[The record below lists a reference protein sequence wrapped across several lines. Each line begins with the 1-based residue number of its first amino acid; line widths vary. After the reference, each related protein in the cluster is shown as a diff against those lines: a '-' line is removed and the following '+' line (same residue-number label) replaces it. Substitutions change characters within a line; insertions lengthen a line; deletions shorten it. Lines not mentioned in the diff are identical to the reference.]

1 MGAGGGRRSR
11 HAAPSSSALQGAPAW
26 GTLNGMKALC
36 CPVRL
41 VLAALLF
48 EPLAGAAT
56 DPVPDSVPRPQ
67 KAYILPIRDDIMP
80 PMVYL
85 VRRGV
90 KEAME
95 AKAGVLVLDMETNG
109 GRVDSTEKIIEILAQ
124 FKGETV
130 TFVNRNAYSAGAFIA
145 VATRRI
151 YMAPESVIGAAAPIL
166 LSPGGTGVEA
176 MPETMEIKTTSA
188 ISAKI
193 RAYAQKNGHNAEVI
207 EAMIDK
213 QKELIIDGKTI
224 NPKGRILT
232 LTNREAEAEYGT
244 PAKPLLSAGTV
255 DNLDALLAK
264 LGFEGVERRTVQPTG
279 AERLATWVNALNW
292 LWLIVGVAGIYIEFK
307 TPGFGL
313 PGIVGVCAF
322 ALYFLGSY
330 IAGLSGL
337 EWPAL
342 FLLGLLLV
350 GLELFVFPG
359 TLLLGLAGAFLM
371 LVTIVMA
378 MVDIYP
384 GMPRLPSAPQL
395 KMPLR
400 DLGYAALG
408 SVLVLVA
415 LARLLPKTA
424 LYGKLVTRAASGTGS
439 VAAQAAAQASQV
451 GWEGTALSVLR
462 PGGKAQFGDQ
472 VLDVVTQGELIERGA
487 RVRIV
492 GHSASEAVVEPSD

>member
-1 MGAGGGRRSR
+1 MTTRR
-11 HAAPSSSALQGAPAW
+11 
-26 GTLNGMKALC
+26 C
-36 CPVRL
+36 L
-41 VLAALLF
+41 VLALLAV
-48 EPLAGAAT
+48 LATSPPAACGT
-56 DPVPDSVPRPQ
+56 VSGTHPAKVYV
-67 KAYILPIRDDIMP
+67 LPIRDDIMP
-80 PMVYL
+80 PLVYL

-90 KEAME
+90 KEAMD
-95 AKAGVLVLDMETNG
+95 AKADLLVLDMETNG

-124 FKGETV
+124 FPGETV

-193 RAYAQKNGHNAEVI
+193 RAYAQKNGHNPEVV

-232 LTNREAEAEYGT
+232 LTNKEAEAGYGT
-244 PAKPLLSAGTV
+244 PPKPLLSVGTV
-255 DNLDALLAK
+255 ADLDALLAK
-264 LGFEGVERRTVQPTG
+264 LGFEGAERRTVRPTG
-279 AERLATWVNALNW
+279 AEKLATWVNALNW

-313 PGIVGVCAF
+313 PGIVGICAF

-342 FLLGLLLV
+342 FVLGLLLV
-350 GLELFVFPG
+350 GLELFVWPG
-359 TLLLGLAGAFLM
+359 TLVLGLAGALLM

-378 MVDIYP
+378 MVDLYP
-384 GMPRLPSAPQL
+384 GMPRLPAFPEL
-395 KMPLR
+395 ALPLR

-408 SVLVLVA
+408 SILVLVA
-415 LARLLPKTA
+415 LARFLPRTS
-424 LYGKLVTRAASGTGS
+424 LYGRLVSQAASGVDS
-439 VAAQAAAQASQV
+439 VATRALAQASQL
-451 GWEGTALSVLR
+451 GWEGVALSVLR
-462 PGGKAQFGDQ
+462 PGGKARFGDV
-472 VLDVVTQGELIERGA
+472 VLDVVTQGELIENGT
-487 RVRIV
+487 RVRII
-492 GHSASEAVVEPSD
+492 GHSAREAVVEPIGPPAA